1 MANEAM
7 FAYHFVD
14 YDLGIE
20 IFLEKQERTEKGG
33 IDSEIGDWGTSHTY
47 VWAEKISSRACLLFV
62 VF

>member
-1 MANEAM
+1 M

-33 IDSEIGDWGTSHTY
+33 IDSEIGD
-47 VWAEKISSRACLLFV
+47 
-62 VF
+62 